1 MLFIKKNC
9 NELNKIVK
17 VIKRYLYTKN
27 SKVNQLK
34 KEIKTWNE

>member
-1 MLFIKKNC
+1 MDMLFIKKNC

-17 VIKRYLYTKN
+17 VIQRYLYTKN

-34 KEIKTWNE
+34 KKIKT